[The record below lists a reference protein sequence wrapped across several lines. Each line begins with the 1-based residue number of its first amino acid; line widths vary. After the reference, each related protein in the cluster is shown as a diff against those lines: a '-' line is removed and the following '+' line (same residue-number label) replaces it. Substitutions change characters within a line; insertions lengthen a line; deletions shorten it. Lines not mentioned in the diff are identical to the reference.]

1 MQVWKATQTTMRGTI
16 LGGIMIVWLWLYCA
30 NRQLD
35 NRPLRPRVRPF
46 FENIVPTDRILY
58 SGDKAFLRSVVIS
71 RKQEGELIEAVNVV
85 SKEATEVLA
94 SRILTGCAFEVRVLL
109 AASQRLPS

>member
-1 MQVWKATQTTMRGTI
+1 
-16 LGGIMIVWLWLYCA
+16 
-30 NRQLD
+30 
-35 NRPLRPRVRPF
+35 VRPF

-58 SGDKAFLRSVVIS
+58 SGDKAVLSSVVIS
-71 RKQEGELIEAVNVV
+71 RKQEGELIEAVYVI

-94 SRILTGCAFEVRVLL
+94 SRILTGRVLEVRLLL